1 MSEIIIPTELL
12 PVPLTLFEITWA
24 VIGFQMARAFS
35 KRLDEDILEEL
46 EKMKEA
52 HPRLYKARWL
62 IERTLHFIHHYWLGM
77 LALVYFPRSHPLFW
91 IGYGMFIEDGGFH
104 LKEFL
109 KTVKRVKP
117 ENKG

>member
-1 MSEIIIPTELL
+1 M
-12 PVPLTLFEITWA
+12 PVSLFEICWA
-24 VIGFQMARAFS
+24 LIGFQAARAFS

-46 EKMKEA
+46 EKMKGK

-62 IERTLHFIHHYWLGM
+62 IERTLHFLHHYWLGM
-77 LALVYFPRSHPLFW
+77 LAMVYFPRSHPLFW

-104 LKEFL
+104 LTEFL

-117 ENKG
+117 QNKG